1 MGLAFLHSAS
11 HCHTPP
17 HGRDLHASSW
27 HTHPCPSPCNCHPL
41 ALKTEQ
47 SQGCPQHPRTYGQ
60 DPLTL
65 PPPGPS
71 GRHPSLLKSLWT
83 TLQMAGTTAPTPP
96 PHAPTRMGSSPG
108 WNHLLASRGTRGG
121 GGRCGVSIGD
131 RTILFFHHPLPCIPT
146 PSPALP
152 SRHFS
157 SPFPTSMKLLRGT
170 LSLFRRR
177 GTQVPAGRDTCL
189 PTLGSLENSKG
200 YIQLVMANNPGSSM
214 TEGLL
219 EVHPDLDVAV
229 ITCVR

>member
-1 MGLAFLHSAS
+1 MHLAGTHTLALHLAIVTHWLSRQNSLKAVLSTPALMGRTLS
-11 HCHTPP
+11 
-17 HGRDLHASSW
+17 
-27 HTHPCPSPCNCHPL
+27 PSRPQAPL
-41 ALKTEQ
+41 AGT
-47 SQGCPQHPRTYGQ
+47 
-60 DPLTL
+60 
-65 PPPGPS
+65 
-71 GRHPSLLKSLWT
+71 PSLLKSLWT

-96 PHAPTRMGSSPG
+96 PHAPTHMGSSPG

-177 GTQVPAGRDTCL
+177 GTQVPAGRGTCL